1 MPEENDPAVGRCGLP
16 EDTGFRSGFVA
27 LVGRPNVGKS
37 TLLNRLVGSKVS
49 IVSPVPQTTRLV
61 IRAVARSADT
71 EVTYVDTPGL
81 HRARYRMNQ
90 EMVRSAREA
99 LSGVDLVLL
108 LMAGPDGFSSGDAGL
123 LQLLPRTPPPL
134 FLLIHKMDAMRRP
147 ALLPLIDQVRKLRD
161 WDEIIPCSG
170 LTGENCDDLVR
181 SIHARLPQ
189 GPPLFPPDFVTD
201 LPARLAVG
209 ERIREQVL
217 LRTREEIPHSTA
229 VLVDRM
235 EESETGEVRIGATI
249 LVDRESQKAIVI
261 GRKGAMLKAIGMAAR
276 QDLAAHLG
284 AIVHLSLWVKVQTR
298 WRDDPLLLRLLG
310 ISPGG

>member
-1 MPEENDPAVGRCGLP
+1 MPEEKDPAVGPLELP
-16 EDTGFRSGFVA
+16 EASSFRSGFVA
-27 LVGRPNVGKS
+27 LIGRPNVGKS

-49 IVSPVPQTTRLV
+49 IVSPAPQTTRLV
-61 IRAVARSADT
+61 IRAVARSADA
-71 EVTYVDTPGL
+71 EVTYVDTPGV

-108 LMAGPDGFSSGDAGL
+108 LMAGPDGFSPGDAGL
-123 LQLLPRTPPPL
+123 LQLLPASPAPL
-134 FLLIHKMDAMRRP
+134 FLLINKMDAMRRS
-147 ALLPLIDQVRKLRD
+147 ALLPLMDQVRRRRD

-181 SIHARLPQ
+181 SIHARLPA

-201 LPARLAVG
+201 LPTRLAVG
-209 ERIREQVL
+209 ERIREQIL

-235 EESETGEVRIGATI
+235 EESERGEFRIAATI
-249 LVDRESQKAIVI
+249 YVDRESQKAILI
-261 GRKGAMLKAIGMAAR
+261 GREGSMLKAIGMAAR
-276 QDLAAHLG
+276 QDLATYVG
-284 AIVHLSLWVKVQTR
+284 ATVHLSLWVKVKNR
-298 WRDDPLLLRLLG
+298 WRDDAILLRLLG